1 MNINYTEISANTCK
15 NLSNASQ
22 FFYSDPR
29 TALIVQ
35 DAVGLDIETHLA
47 SVDLAES
54 IAWILIIFAIEI
66 NVFKVFFIF
75 SKFKVMASK
84 QS

>member
-1 MNINYTEISANTCK
+1 MPTRGYGEVLALNINYTEITANTCK

-35 DAVGLDIETHLA
+35 DAVGLDIET
-47 SVDLAES
+47 
-54 IAWILIIFAIEI
+54 
-66 NVFKVFFIF
+66 F
-75 SKFKVMASK
+75 SQRGSG
-84 QS
+84 